1 MGKEKPYFLSGMAV
15 RGWPR
20 QAAATHIGARSP
32 SSRPDRISML
42 HIAIAIGLVAGLGL
56 GLVAAAT
63 GSELLMAIATGVAP
77 IGTAFMNAI
86 RMVVI
91 PLVMAV
97 IFTGVAKLGDPRKL
111 GRLGGL
117 TLGFFWVTL
126 IPAILLG
133 MGVMWVGLAFTPD
146 VTAPLT
152 AAQEAPELPGMVAFL
167 VSLIPANPF
176 AAAANGALLPLIVFT
191 ALVAAATGTLADEHQ
206 ERLIGLADAIG
217 EALIKLVWW
226 ILWTAPVGVF
236 ALAAPVTAQMGWALL
251 QSLAVFVVCVLVGLF
266 LYFALIFAPLLRFVG
281 GMSPFKFLGGT
292 FGAASIAFSTTS
304 TVAALPVALEEA
316 EDNLGVSKTIADLVL
331 PLGASMYR
339 PGSALFQG
347 AAIIFLAH
355 LYDVPVPAAAVGG
368 AVLATFLVALTV
380 APVPSSGVVTLAPAL
395 DVVGI
400 PIGGLAIL
408 LGIDRIPDMFRS
420 TLNNLGQITTSVLID
435 RWVPTDEQD
444 AGSAPSA
451 GAAAAGAA
459 GAAEDSTAE
468 G

>member
-1 MGKEKPYFLSGMAV
+1 
-15 RGWPR
+15 
-20 QAAATHIGARSP
+20 
-32 SSRPDRISML
+32 ML
-42 HIAIAIGLVAGLGL
+42 HIAIAVGLVAGLGL

-63 GSELLMAIATGVAP
+63 GSDFLMAIATGVAP

-97 IFTGVAKLGDPRKL
+97 IFSGVAKLGDPRKI

-117 TLGFFWVTL
+117 TLAFFWVTL

-146 VTAPLT
+146 VTAPLSV
-152 AAQEAPELPGMVAFL
+152 AQEAPELPGMVAFL
-167 VSLIPANPF
+167 VSLIPSNPF
-176 AAAANGALLPLIVFT
+176 AAASNGALLPLIVFT
-191 ALVAAATGTLADEHQ
+191 ALVAAATGTLEEEPRQ
-206 ERLIGLADAIG
+206 RLIGLADAMG
-217 EALIKLVWW
+217 DALIKLVWW
-226 ILWTAPVGVF
+226 ILWTAPIGIF

-251 QSLAVFVVCVLVGLF
+251 QSLAVFVVCVIVGLF
-266 LYFALIFAPLLRFVG
+266 LYFALVFAPLLRFVG
-281 GMSPFKFLGGT
+281 RMGTVKFLRGT

-304 TVAALPVALEEA
+304 TVAALPVALEEV
-316 EDNLGVSKTIADLVL
+316 EENLGVSKTIADLVI

-355 LYDVPVPAAAVGG
+355 LYGVPVPAAAVGG

-420 TLNNLGQITTSVLID
+420 TLNNLGQLTTAVLMD
-435 RWVPTDEQD
+435 RWVGSGEED
-444 AGSAPSA
+444 ASAPGSAA
-451 GAAAAGAA
+451 GG
-459 GAAEDSTAE
+459 TAPE
-468 G
+468 